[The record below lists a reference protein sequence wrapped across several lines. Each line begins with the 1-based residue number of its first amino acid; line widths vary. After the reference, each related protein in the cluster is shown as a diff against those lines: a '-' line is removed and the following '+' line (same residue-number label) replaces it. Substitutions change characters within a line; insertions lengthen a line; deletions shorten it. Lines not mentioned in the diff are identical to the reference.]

1 MTFSQ
6 TKTPQGYLPFRA
18 VSLMMP
24 GTGNEAAHIDEP
36 SFAFDVYTAREMV
49 DARKRG
55 IEIPTAPQGVCD
67 LATLGLCVKATAR
80 GLRPVRRLPL
90 CICR

>member
-55 IEIPTAPQGVCD
+55 IEIPTAPHGCLRPGD
-67 LATLGLCVKATAR
+67 AWSLREGDRA